1 MSLRVDSSSP
11 TFESTSCLALSRFR
25 CGSPIPF
32 GAEVVDENDVVVGY
46 AGQQGRAF
54 VRLSDGKPRPLTV
67 RWSDG
72 AKCALDW
79 NASAA
84 THGPESVSLIQG
96 QCHAN

>member
-1 MSLRVDSSSP
+1 VQTGR
-11 TFESTSCLALSRFR
+11 AA
-25 CGSPIPF
+25 GSPIPF
-32 GAEVVDENDVVVGY
+32 GAEVVDENGVVVGY

-54 VRLSDGKPRPLTV
+54 VRLSDGKPGPLTV